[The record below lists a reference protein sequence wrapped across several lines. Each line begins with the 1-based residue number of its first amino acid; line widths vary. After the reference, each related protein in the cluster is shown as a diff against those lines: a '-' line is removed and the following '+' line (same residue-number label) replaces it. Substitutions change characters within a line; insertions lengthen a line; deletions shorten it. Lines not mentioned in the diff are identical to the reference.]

1 MKKKV
6 YDIINAG
13 PRHRFTCNGKIV
25 SNCGRLLQT
34 QNLPRPAGWSN
45 VIDPIPGEKE
55 YHIAQADVDLASCG
69 NPDLPLMW
77 FKDVNV
83 LAADCIR
90 AMIKSSDGDELAIAD
105 FSAVEARAI
114 SYLAGEETDL
124 FAYRQGKDIYKVTAS
139 MIYGIPYEE
148 VDGGGKGAQRQ
159 IGKVALLA
167 CLAKGTLVLTKRGP
181 VPIEKVCKGD
191 YVWDGKNWVH
201 TDGAVFRGNKEC
213 LYVNGV
219 WATPDHKWLLGDER
233 WVDTAGLLTILEKH
247 SVNSRFSERPEK
259 AGSLGRCVSPAGE
272 RHFCQAQV
280 LKGGFQRDARHAEWN
295 GLLRRIDRGLAKF
308 LFGEMKT
315 QIGSF
320 TESPLFVELINGRQS
335 IPVVCVGLVVSPKIH
350 ILDEGESNTARRVEK
365 RFLGVQDQ
373 FIRTWTEKSGREDLR
388 ICHTLSK
395 GAISLVLR
403 HILDMAAGGYP
414 CVKSGEMTER
424 LFYSIYPVLRD
435 MTILKNK
442 STGLITTGIMNREIL
457 DSYPLLRIVKIG
469 LPTYTLCMGEEPC
482 ALLIFTKSMHT
493 EPGVK
498 RLLEGI
504 CEKGF
509 LQKTLLMSPETGF
522 KNGDAGRF
530 PTYDLL
536 NCGPNSRF
544 AVVTTKGLEI
554 VHNCSYGGGISALKK
569 FGYDK
574 MPITEEDALHAIEV
588 MEDTLRPEDMYEVYS
603 HLSIPRHFIGES
615 LKEAVK
621 AAYYNPEYHSTAEG
635 ILKEVKGKWIVKQW
649 RINHPKTV
657 QFWYD
662 MKNAS
667 IEAVENP
674 GARVPCGKFVFK
686 KIGRFLVMRLPSGR
700 NLYYLDPVVEVLDTP
715 WGTKNKVVTS
725 MSQDSIT
732 KKMERRALNISILV
746 ENAVQAF
753 CRDLLAESMLRLR
766 DKLGVD
772 IVMHIHDECVA
783 EIPVDSVSIEDY
795 IQVMSETPDWAEG
808 MPLIAAGDIAPMY
821 HK

>member
-1 MKKKV
+1 MKKRV
-6 YDIINAG
+6 YDILNAG

-34 QNLPRPAGWSN
+34 QNLPRPAGWAN
-45 VIDPIPGEKE
+45 VIDPVPGEKE
-55 YHIAQADVDLASCG
+55 YHITQADVDLASCG

-90 AMIKSSDGDELAIAD
+90 AMIKAEDGKEMAIAD
-105 FSAVEARAI
+105 FSAVEARAL

-124 FAYRQGKDIYKVTAS
+124 IAYRQGKDIYKVTAA
-139 MIYGIPYEE
+139 MIYGIMYEE

-159 IGKVALLA
+159 VGKTALLA
-167 CLAKGTLVLTKRGP
+167 CG
-181 VPIEKVCKGD
+181 
-191 YVWDGKNWVH
+191 Y
-201 TDGAVFRGNKEC
+201 
-213 LYVNGV
+213 
-219 WATPDHKWLLGDER
+219 
-233 WVDTAGLLTILEKH
+233 
-247 SVNSRFSERPEK
+247 S
-259 AGSLGRCVSPAGE
+259 
-272 RHFCQAQV
+272 
-280 LKGGFQRDARHAEWN
+280 
-295 GLLRRIDRGLAKF
+295 
-308 LFGEMKT
+308 
-315 QIGSF
+315 
-320 TESPLFVELINGRQS
+320 
-335 IPVVCVGLVVSPKIH
+335 
-350 ILDEGESNTARRVEK
+350 
-365 RFLGVQDQ
+365 
-373 FIRTWTEKSGREDLR
+373 
-388 ICHTLSK
+388 
-395 GAISLVLR
+395 
-403 HILDMAAGGYP
+403 GGY
-414 CVKSGEMTER
+414 
-424 LFYSIYPVLRD
+424 
-435 MTILKNK
+435 
-442 STGLITTGIMNREIL
+442 
-457 DSYPLLRIVKIG
+457 
-469 LPTYTLCMGEEPC
+469 
-482 ALLIFTKSMHT
+482 
-493 EPGVK
+493 
-498 RLLEGI
+498 
-504 CEKGF
+504 
-509 LQKTLLMSPETGF
+509 
-522 KNGDAGRF
+522 
-530 PTYDLL
+530 
-536 NCGPNSRF
+536 
-544 AVVTTKGLEI
+544 
-554 VHNCSYGGGISALKK
+554 SALCR

-588 MEDTLRPEDMYEVYS
+588 MEDILRPEDMYEVYS
-603 HLSIPRHFIGES
+603 HLNIPRNLIGES

-621 AAYYNPEYHSTAEG
+621 AAYYNPEYHSTAES
-635 ILKEVKGKWIVKQW
+635 ILKEIKGKWIVKQW

-725 MSQDSIT
+725 VSQDSIT

-795 IQVMSETPDWAEG
+795 IRVMSETPDWAEG

>member
-1 MKKKV
+1 MKKRV
-6 YDIINAG
+6 YDILNAG

-34 QNLPRPAGWSN
+34 QNLPQPAGWAN
-45 VIDPIPGEKE
+45 VIDPVPGEKE
-55 YHIAQADVDLASCG
+55 YHITQADVDLASCG

-90 AMIKSSDGDELAIAD
+90 AMIKAEDGKEMAIAD
-105 FSAVEARAI
+105 FSAVEARAL

-124 FAYRQGKDIYKVTAS
+124 IAYRQGKDIYKVTAA
-139 MIYGIPYEE
+139 MIYGIMYEE
-148 VDGGGKGAQRQ
+148 VDGGGKGAQRNV
-159 IGKVALLA
+159 GKTALLA
-167 CLAKGTLVLTKRGP
+167 CG
-181 VPIEKVCKGD
+181 
-191 YVWDGKNWVH
+191 Y
-201 TDGAVFRGNKEC
+201 
-213 LYVNGV
+213 
-219 WATPDHKWLLGDER
+219 
-233 WVDTAGLLTILEKH
+233 
-247 SVNSRFSERPEK
+247 S
-259 AGSLGRCVSPAGE
+259 
-272 RHFCQAQV
+272 
-280 LKGGFQRDARHAEWN
+280 
-295 GLLRRIDRGLAKF
+295 
-308 LFGEMKT
+308 
-315 QIGSF
+315 
-320 TESPLFVELINGRQS
+320 
-335 IPVVCVGLVVSPKIH
+335 
-350 ILDEGESNTARRVEK
+350 
-365 RFLGVQDQ
+365 
-373 FIRTWTEKSGREDLR
+373 
-388 ICHTLSK
+388 
-395 GAISLVLR
+395 
-403 HILDMAAGGYP
+403 GGY
-414 CVKSGEMTER
+414 
-424 LFYSIYPVLRD
+424 
-435 MTILKNK
+435 
-442 STGLITTGIMNREIL
+442 
-457 DSYPLLRIVKIG
+457 
-469 LPTYTLCMGEEPC
+469 
-482 ALLIFTKSMHT
+482 
-493 EPGVK
+493 
-498 RLLEGI
+498 
-504 CEKGF
+504 
-509 LQKTLLMSPETGF
+509 
-522 KNGDAGRF
+522 
-530 PTYDLL
+530 
-536 NCGPNSRF
+536 
-544 AVVTTKGLEI
+544 
-554 VHNCSYGGGISALKK
+554 SALCR

-588 MEDTLRPEDMYEVYS
+588 MEDILRPEDMYEVYS
-603 HLSIPRHFIGES
+603 HLNIPRNLIGES

-621 AAYYNPEYHSTAEG
+621 AAYYNPEYHSTAES
-635 ILKEVKGKWIVKQW
+635 ILKEIKGKWIVKQW

-725 MSQDSIT
+725 VSQDSIT

-795 IQVMSETPDWAEG
+795 IRVMSETPDWAEG
-808 MPLIAAGDIAPMY
+808 MPLIAAGDISPMY

>member
-1 MKKKV
+1 MRKRV
-6 YDIINAG
+6 YDILNAG
-13 PRHRFTCNGKIV
+13 PRHRFMCNGKIV

-34 QNLPRPAGWSN
+34 QNLPRPAGWAN

-55 YHIAQADVDLASCG
+55 YHITQADVDLASCG

-90 AMIKSSDGDELAIAD
+90 AMIKAEDGKEMAIAD
-105 FSAVEARAI
+105 FSAVEARAL
-114 SYLAGEETDL
+114 SYLAGEESMIEAFKKGLDN
-124 FAYRQGKDIYKVTAS
+124 YKVAAS
-139 MIYGIPYEE
+139 MIYSIRYEE
-148 VDGGGKGAQRQ
+148 VDGGGKGAQRAD
-159 IGKVALLA
+159 GKVSELA
-167 CLAKGTLVLTKRGP
+167 CG
-181 VPIEKVCKGD
+181 
-191 YVWDGKNWVH
+191 Y
-201 TDGAVFRGNKEC
+201 
-213 LYVNGV
+213 
-219 WATPDHKWLLGDER
+219 
-233 WVDTAGLLTILEKH
+233 
-247 SVNSRFSERPEK
+247 S
-259 AGSLGRCVSPAGE
+259 
-272 RHFCQAQV
+272 
-280 LKGGFQRDARHAEWN
+280 
-295 GLLRRIDRGLAKF
+295 
-308 LFGEMKT
+308 
-315 QIGSF
+315 
-320 TESPLFVELINGRQS
+320 
-335 IPVVCVGLVVSPKIH
+335 
-350 ILDEGESNTARRVEK
+350 
-365 RFLGVQDQ
+365 
-373 FIRTWTEKSGREDLR
+373 
-388 ICHTLSK
+388 
-395 GAISLVLR
+395 
-403 HILDMAAGGYP
+403 GGYAAL
-414 CVKSGEMTER
+414 CRFGFDKKS
-424 LFYSIYPVLRD
+424 
-435 MTILKNK
+435 
-442 STGLITTGIMNREIL
+442 
-457 DSYPLLRIVKIG
+457 
-469 LPTYTLCMGEEPC
+469 
-482 ALLIFTKSMHT
+482 
-493 EPGVK
+493 
-498 RLLEGI
+498 
-504 CEKGF
+504 
-509 LQKTLLMSPETGF
+509 
-522 KNGDAGRF
+522 
-530 PTYDLL
+530 
-536 NCGPNSRF
+536 
-544 AVVTTKGLEI
+544 
-554 VHNCSYGGGISALKK
+554 
-569 FGYDK
+569 
-574 MPITEEDALHAIEV
+574 ITEEDALHAIEV

-603 HLSIPRHFIGES
+603 HLNIPRHLSGES

-725 MSQDSIT
+725 VSQDSIT

-795 IQVMSETPDWAEG
+795 IRVMSETPEWAEG